1 MNIFGQKCLALRR
14 LGHTLTEIS
23 KITGRPKSSVYGYI
37 QNIPLD
43 TKKLK
48 SIKQASGIR
57 ARKLAQDRK
66 GKSNRIFKKF
76 NAWNK
81 DTINIV
87 SHFLFDGEIKKEGCI
102 YNNRNTSLVHGVEK
116 SMKKIYDFKPK
127 YYFNSKT
134 GVSRVSYFNVVLG
147 AYMKNKSEE
156 LLREILN
163 LPVNLKRI
171 FLRAFFDDEGCMDYR
186 PKRNLRR
193 IRGYQKNNKIL
204 HLIQKLL
211 KSFDIESSI
220 IPPNEVVVSGKK
232 NLQKFQEKIN
242 FSSGVKINGKR
253 PNSIWKKSLEK
264 RGLLDQAIRSFK
276 T

>member
-1 MNIFGQKCLALRR
+1 M
-14 LGHTLTEIS
+14 
-23 KITGRPKSSVYGYI
+23 
-37 QNIPLD
+37 
-43 TKKLK
+43 
-48 SIKQASGIR
+48 
-57 ARKLAQDRK
+57 
-66 GKSNRIFKKF
+66 
-76 NAWNK
+76 
-81 DTINIV
+81 
-87 SHFLFDGEIKKEGCI
+87 
-102 YNNRNTSLVHGVEK
+102 VHGVEK

-127 YYFNSKT
+127 YYLNNKT
-134 GVSRVSYFNVVLG
+134 RVSRISYFNVVLG